1 MTEHDFDVRLAHIEE
16 KLEMNNQELTK
27 LNAAHKSAMDQIYE
41 AIKNTAIALNT
52 AKSAHHRIDDFKS
65 SICWTL
71 GFSVTVVGVFASVL
85 TAFLSKGS

>member
-1 MTEHDFDVRLAHIEE
+1 LTSEVE
-16 KLEMNNQELTK
+16 KI
-27 LNAAHKSAMDQIYE
+27 NAGHKSAMEQVYQ
-41 AIKNTAIALNT
+41 AIKDTAIALNT
-52 AKSAHHRIDDFKS
+52 AKSAHHRIDDLKS